1 MVVFVC
7 SPYGGK
13 KKNLDAAREYCRI
26 EVDNGNNVYAPHVLL
41 TQFLD
46 EKTDRWLG
54 IQLGLEML
62 ERVDALHVWGDEITE
77 GMQMEIDYALDN
89 GIPVVQM
96 GRCDADS

>member
-26 EVDNGNNVYAPHVLL
+26 EIDNGNTPFAPHLL
-41 TQFLD
+41 YTQLLD

-77 GMQMEIDYALDN
+77 GMQMEIDFAIDN

>member
-7 SPYGGK
+7 SPFGGK
-13 KKNLDAAREYCRI
+13 KKNLDAAINYCLM
-26 EVDNGNNVYAPHVLL
+26 EVELGNTPFAPHLL
-41 TQFLD
+41 YPQMLD

-54 IQLGLEML
+54 IQMGLELL
-62 ERVDALHVWGDEITE
+62 ERADALHVWGDKITE
-77 GMQMEIDYALDN
+77 GMQMEIEFAIDN